1 MSGRT
6 REEVL
11 TRTKAYRA
19 ELKHWAD
26 RFNEF
31 GEIESLRRVDEL
43 KAKLNELTW
52 VLEALAEAP
61 ARKVY
66 LLNGP
71 YEGQHA
77 RVVVPEDPDRLVI
90 RGVYYKLITD
100 PDTGKSLGA
109 YAWVEEE

>member
-1 MSGRT
+1 MSGRSK
-6 REEVL
+6 EEVL
-11 TRTKAYRA
+11 ARIAARKA

-31 GEIESLRRVDEL
+31 GEPSALRQAEGL
-43 KAKLNELTW
+43 KAQLHELTW
-52 VLEALAEAP
+52 MLEAFPEEES
-61 ARKVY
+61 RTVY

-71 YEGQHA
+71 YEGQKA
-77 RVVVPEDPDRLVI
+77 RVVVPEDPDRLAI

-109 YAWVEEE
+109 YAWVEED